1 MSQQLSRPRTQ
12 ATRVGFLTCSVVL
25 SELLLPVARGLH
37 ARTRVRR
44 EANLRSEFYRSMAL
58 VYIPVVILLS
68 SLFLIVATRAK
79 GRHRRAKSIVA
90 LPASLRATKHARRG
104 TRRARSYLKLPT
116 RAKPG
121 IQRRLPSLGSLAADW
136 RLRFL
141 HSSITSCGI
150 NRTANATRA
159 GIIIKSSRCPSK
171 GIKSGIRSIG
181 DAAYATAATNS
192 HRASRGVRGC
202 RIAAR

>member
-25 SELLLPVARGLH
+25 SELHLPVARGLH

-79 GRHRRAKSIVA
+79 GRHRRAKSYRSSTRQS
-90 LPASLRATKHARRG
+90 ASDRTKARRRLSAKLSQATKS
-104 TRRARSYLKLPT
+104 RRAWDSTVTFARGSICCGFASEGAHNPRAVRRSRAYLCFAEKCFFSSSLMSFT
-116 RAKPG
+116 SSC
-121 IQRRLPSLGSLAADW
+121 RLE
-136 RLRFL
+136 R
-141 HSSITSCGI
+141 
-150 NRTANATRA
+150 
-159 GIIIKSSRCPSK
+159 
-171 GIKSGIRSIG
+171 
-181 DAAYATAATNS
+181 
-192 HRASRGVRGC
+192 
-202 RIAAR
+202 